1 MIDLHVHTDYSDG
14 TCTPQELLELARRE
28 DLDALAV
35 TDHDTVAGYDALRKL
50 EAPERPEVICGI
62 EVTCKLHGRPAHLLG
77 YFLGGEPGEAFRRWL
92 EHRHEQRRERNR
104 RLTRRLQAL
113 GAGVELEEVE
123 ALGRSMTGRPHFAR
137 VLMDKGYVDT
147 YEEAFERY
155 IGEEGLAYVP
165 HEAPSLDEG
174 IARVNEAGGVS
185 SLAHPVRLGP
195 AFDEHVLRRLV
206 DAGLRALE
214 VFHSDHSGEE
224 SSRYLEMA
232 RRHDLAVTG
241 GSDFHGPIKPRV
253 RLGGPRVENWVLE
266 ELRERFG

>member
-1 MIDLHVHTDYSDG
+1 MR
-14 TCTPQELLELARRE
+14 TPEEPRQ
-28 DLDALAV
+28 
-35 TDHDTVAGYDALRKL
+35 
-50 EAPERPEVICGI
+50 PEVIRGI
-62 EVTCKLHGRPAHLLG
+62 EVTCNLHGRPAHLLG
-77 YFLGGEPGEAFRRWL
+77 YFLQGEPGQAFRHWL
-92 EHRHEQRRERNR
+92 ELRHEQRRDRNR
-104 RLTRRLQAL
+104 RLAHRLQSL
-113 GAGVELEEVE
+113 GACVELEEVE

-137 VLMDKGYVDT
+137 VLMDKGYVDS

-155 IGEEGLAYVP
+155 IGEDALAYVP

-195 AFDEHVLRRLV
+195 AFDGRVLQRLV

-214 VFHSDHSGEE
+214 VFHSDHSLEQ

-232 RRHDLAVTG
+232 RRHRLAVTG

-253 RLGGPRVENWVLE
+253 RLGGQRVGNWVLD